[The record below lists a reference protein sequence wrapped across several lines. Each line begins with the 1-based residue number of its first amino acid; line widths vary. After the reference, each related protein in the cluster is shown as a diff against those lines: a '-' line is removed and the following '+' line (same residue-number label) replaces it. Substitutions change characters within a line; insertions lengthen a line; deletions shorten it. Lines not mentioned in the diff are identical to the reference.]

1 MKQLLTNLLPVQPS
15 SSEANKITSFHFLS
29 ISSFTKIGKSF
40 IVVVFRD
47 GQCLE
52 IPMEIIA
59 KANTTIIMIIAVI
72 FKDETSKY
80 P

>member
-1 MKQLLTNLLPVQPS
+1 MLAILN
-15 SSEANKITSFHFLS
+15 
-29 ISSFTKIGKSF
+29 
-40 IVVVFRD
+40 RD

-59 KANTTIIMIIAVI
+59 KANTTIIMNIAVI
-72 FKDETSKY
+72 FKDEASKY